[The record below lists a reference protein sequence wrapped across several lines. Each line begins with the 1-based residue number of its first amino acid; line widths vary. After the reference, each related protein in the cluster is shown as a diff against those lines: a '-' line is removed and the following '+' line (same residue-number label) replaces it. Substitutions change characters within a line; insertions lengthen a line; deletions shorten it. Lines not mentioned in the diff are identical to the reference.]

1 MPVFLSQTT
10 IATVKAT
17 IPALETHGV
26 TITQQMYDRIF
37 EDPAIRALFD
47 KPLHDV
53 TRSQPVALANA
64 IVAYAKN
71 IDNLGALA
79 IAVERIAQK
88 HLRASVVPAH
98 YQVVAEALIQS
109 IEEVLVRRRRYS

>member
-10 IATVKAT
+10 IASVKAT
-17 IPALETHGV
+17 IPALEAHGV

-71 IDNLGALA
+71 IDNLGRLQSLWSGSRKSTFAR
-79 IAVERIAQK
+79 VSCQRITKWWRK
-88 HLRASVVPAH
+88 H
-98 YQVVAEALIQS
+98 
-109 IEEVLVRRRRYS
+109 

>member
-37 EDPAIRALFD
+37 EDPAIRACST
-47 KPLHDV
+47 
-53 TRSQPVALANA
+53 TRFMTLPGPSLLRWRMRSSPTQRTSIIWGRLQSLCSGSRKSTFARVSCQ
-64 IVAYAKN
+64 
-71 IDNLGALA
+71 
-79 IAVERIAQK
+79 RITKWWRK
-88 HLRASVVPAH
+88 H
-98 YQVVAEALIQS
+98 
-109 IEEVLVRRRRYS
+109 

>member
-64 IVAYAKN
+64 GLPQ
-71 IDNLGALA
+71 DWGSGDD
-79 IAVERIAQK
+79 R
-88 HLRASVVPAH
+88 H
-98 YQVVAEALIQS
+98 
-109 IEEVLVRRRRYS
+109 RRG